1 MEDFAGGMSEAY
13 AESWAGM
20 VSNTKAWIGI
30 IGENL
35 LGGVFEQSKDII
47 AELMGFLKSDEV
59 QQWAKTTGKA
69 INETFAG
76 MIETVKSVIDW
87 WTSLDSNT
95 QKLIGQITLFAV
107 AAGPV
112 ISVIGK
118 MTMGVGKL
126 VFNIGKFAG
135 AVKKVGLIGAI
146 VNPGTIVLGVILALI
161 AAGYLLW
168 KNWDAIKAK
177 VNEVFP
183 NLRDQIST
191 SMEHAKNIFTG
202 VVQAIIFIWERVAP
216 VLAVQWEI
224 IKNLFFVAVE
234 TIIGVV
240 GGVLR
245 TFSGIIDFLTGVF
258 TGNWELAWQGIVD
271 IFGGIFDGL
280 VALAKAP
287 LNAIIGLINGVITGL
302 NKISLPDW
310 VPGLGGKGVNIPLI
324 PKLATGTLSWP
335 GGIAQVHERGGEII
349 DLPKGSRVYPH
360 DESVRMARERGRTEA
375 SKHISIEKLADTL
388 IVREEADI
396 NKIATA
402 LVKKLAQAELAY
414 GGDW

>member
-1 MEDFAGGMSEAY
+1 MNTSKPAVVIAASSGVQIPLWSMNTMPVLKLLFRNLRSDSSMVDEDAKKLS
-13 AESWAGM
+13 
-20 VSNTKAWIGI
+20 V
-30 IGENL
+30 
-35 LGGVFEQSKDII
+35 
-47 AELMGFLKSDEV
+47 LKSFFGVQIPLWSMNTVPAYIDCCTHSGSDSSMVDE
-59 QQWAKTTGKA
+59 
-69 INETFAG
+69 
-76 MIETVKSVIDW
+76 
-87 WTSLDSNT
+87 
-95 QKLIGQITLFAV
+95 
-107 AAGPV
+107 
-112 ISVIGK
+112 
-118 MTMGVGKL
+118 
-126 VFNIGKFAG
+126 
-135 AVKKVGLIGAI
+135 
-146 VNPGTIVLGVILALI
+146 
-161 AAGYLLW
+161 Y
-168 KNWDAIKAK
+168 
-177 VNEVFP
+177 
-183 NLRDQIST
+183 
-191 SMEHAKNIFTG
+191 G